1 MPYVDDHVVAPVGLA
16 LISRLLGGVKRSV
29 ANLCRAKSVN
39 KWSHWKPF
47 RNTLKDFT
55 SEEQKLQAMRA
66 VGMGFTIPVFTNPT
80 DFVKGYKTPW
90 TYNQPESG
98 AECRILDF
106 EGYTRTTFQE
116 GWESPKYL
124 NTIFK
129 GLLTVNSTA
138 PEKVITNGDSVTFAV
153 SGIRPAGIDHRV
165 YPIDFGDENSS
176 PVKLPLFYF
185 GIAIIDYSGNVLYK
199 TNDTQIKNWTNNM
212 HEVTIEIPNS
222 WQSGNE
228 YTFVPIFSARSATE
242 LTTMS
247 AYDTFVTLNGQ
258 NVDLMKYVET
268 YGIEVYI
275 DNVYTSDYSTYVP
288 ITLANTRDT
297 EVTITELFSYLF
309 SEYELYNSGKYTE
322 LVAATEQWVSDEI
335 VYRDG
340 IEVDGSL
347 YSYFG
352 DYGQI
357 TLAPGEA
364 RLVEIKYT
372 DIIRDRFSE
381 QSSDHFYTGGGARAF
396 VGFKVGSE
404 RAMVSNE

>member
-16 LISRLLGGVKRSV
+16 LISRLLGGVTRSV
-29 ANLCRAKSVN
+29 ANLCQAKSVN
-39 KWSHWKPF
+39 KWSRWKPF
-47 RNTLKDFT
+47 RNTLKIFA

-90 TYNQPESG
+90 TYNQPELG

-165 YPIDFGDENSS
+165 YPIDFGDENSV

-199 TNDTQIKNWTNNM
+199 TNDTQIKDWANNM
-212 HEVTIEIPNS
+212 HEVTVEVPNS
-222 WQSGNE
+222 
-228 YTFVPIFSARSATE
+228 
-242 LTTMS
+242 
-247 AYDTFVTLNGQ
+247 
-258 NVDLMKYVET
+258 
-268 YGIEVYI
+268 
-275 DNVYTSDYSTYVP
+275 
-288 ITLANTRDT
+288 
-297 EVTITELFSYLF
+297 
-309 SEYELYNSGKYTE
+309 
-322 LVAATEQWVSDEI
+322 
-335 VYRDG
+335 
-340 IEVDGSL
+340 
-347 YSYFG
+347 
-352 DYGQI
+352 
-357 TLAPGEA
+357 
-364 RLVEIKYT
+364 
-372 DIIRDRFSE
+372 
-381 QSSDHFYTGGGARAF
+381 
-396 VGFKVGSE
+396 
-404 RAMVSNE
+404 